1 MVQQKEPSVLSKWVD
16 LKQSQGKYFFT
27 SEETYRELKIS
38 EAAFRKS
45 VSRLAIKNRI
55 VRVHND
61 FYIVVPLE
69 YAARG
74 VLPPEWF
81 IDDLMRYLEQP
92 YYVGLLSAASLY
104 GAAHQQPQQYQ
115 VVTVRSLREARL
127 KDLAIRFFVKKKV
140 SATSVQRIKVQTG
153 YITVSSPEATA
164 IDLVRY
170 ARAIGGLDTVFSV
183 LQELGERLEPEKL
196 VEGVQQDGNIANAQ
210 RLGWLLDEA
219 GFSKITGPLGNW
231 IAEKKPFPAKLEAS
245 LSVKGAK
252 TDSRWRVIV
261 NTTVEGES

>member
-1 MVQQKEPSVLSKWVD
+1 M
-16 LKQSQGKYFFT
+16 
-27 SEETYRELKIS
+27 
-38 EAAFRKS
+38 
-45 VSRLAIKNRI
+45 
-55 VRVHND
+55 
-61 FYIVVPLE
+61 
-69 YAARG
+69 
-74 VLPPEWF
+74 
-81 IDDLMRYLEQP
+81 
-92 YYVGLLSAASLY
+92 
-104 GAAHQQPQQYQ
+104 
-115 VVTVRSLREARL
+115 

-140 SATSVQRIKVQTG
+140 SATPAQRIKVQTG

-170 ARAIGGLDTVFSV
+170 ARAIGGLDTAFSV

-196 VEGVQQDGNIANAQ
+196 AEGVQQDGNIANAQ

-245 LSVKGAK
+245 LSVRGAK